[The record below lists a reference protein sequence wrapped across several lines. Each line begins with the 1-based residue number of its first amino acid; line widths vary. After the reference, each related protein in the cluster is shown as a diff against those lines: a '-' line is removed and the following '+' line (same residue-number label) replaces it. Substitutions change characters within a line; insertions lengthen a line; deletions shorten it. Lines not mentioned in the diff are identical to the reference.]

1 MPGPLG
7 PERTVFV
14 VDDDT
19 WIHAMLRMALE
30 DEGYRV
36 VTASNGQEAL
46 AQLDQHQPN
55 VIVLDWMM
63 PTMNGLS
70 FHHELCRR
78 GLRPGIPIVV
88 LTADG
93 NAHGKAEQIG
103 AEGYLRKPFDL
114 DQLLDQVARLIQASP
129 S

>member
-1 MPGPLG
+1 
-7 PERTVFV
+7 
-14 VDDDT
+14 
-19 WIHAMLRMALE
+19 MLTMALE

-46 AQLDQHQPN
+46 AQLDQHQPD

-63 PTMNGLS
+63 PTMNGPR
-70 FHHELCRR
+70 FHQELRRR
-78 GLRPGIPIVV
+78 GLRPGIPIVI

-93 NAHGKAEQIG
+93 NAQRKAEQIG

-114 DQLLDQVARLIQASP
+114 EHLLGQVARLIQTCP